1 MNKAFSIDSYTTY
14 EQYDARGNNLVIIPF
29 DSVTD
34 TDIYTVTSCI
44 ENSGGIIIYGGQL
57 RTVRRMDSRLD
68 EYRNLYDIILKL
80 EDK

>member
-1 MNKAFSIDSYTTY
+1 MNKAFSIDTYTTY

-34 TDIYTVTSCI
+34 TDIYTVTSVI

>member
-1 MNKAFSIDSYTTY
+1 MNKAFSIDAYTTY

-34 TDIYTVTSCI
+34 TDIYTVTSGI
-44 ENSGGIIIYGGQL
+44 ENSGWIIIYGGQL

-68 EYRNLYDIILKL
+68 DYRNLYDIILKL

>member
-1 MNKAFSIDSYTTY
+1 MNKAFSIDAYTTY

-34 TDIYTVTSCI
+34 TDIYTVTSGI
-44 ENSGGIIIYGGQL
+44 ENAGGIIIYGGQL

>member
-1 MNKAFSIDSYTTY
+1 MNKTFSIDSYTTY
-14 EQYDARGNNLVIIPF
+14 EQYDTRGNNLVIIPF
-29 DSVTD
+29 NSVTD
-34 TDIYTVTSCI
+34 TDIYTVTSGI
-44 ENSGGIIIYGGQL
+44 ENSDGIIIYGGQL

>member
-1 MNKAFSIDSYTTY
+1 MNKAFSIDAYTTY

-34 TDIYTVTSCI
+34 TDIYTVTSEI

>member
-1 MNKAFSIDSYTTY
+1 MNKAFSIDAYTTY

-34 TDIYTVTSCI
+34 TDIYTVTSGI

-68 EYRNLYDIILKL
+68 EYRNLYDIVLKL